1 MTSLK
6 AKDML
11 LHSLAWRKQYQI
23 DRLLTWQ
30 PPQILRDYFI
40 AGWHHHD
47 NCEWAGL
54 VLQVCTMALT
64 AAGRP
69 VFIWRLGETDVK
81 GLLKAGGESALLKY
95 VSISIKL
102 CILMLSLYCE
112 ILRSISYICAK
123 RVLCMQ
129 L

>member
-1 MTSLK
+1 
-6 AKDML
+6 ML

-40 AGWHHHD
+40 AGWHQSD
-47 NCEWAGL
+47 NGKWWVWL
-54 VLQVCTMALT
+54 LMRLT
-64 AAGRP
+64 IWLATAGRP

-95 VSISIKL
+95 VREL
-102 CILMLSLYCE
+102 LYVTGEDSLD
-112 ILRSISYICAK
+112 
-123 RVLCMQ
+123 
-129 L
+129 

>member
-1 MTSLK
+1 MTSSLK

-30 PPQILRDYFI
+30 PPHILRDYFI
-40 AGWHHHD
+40 AGWHQSD
-47 NCEWAGL
+47 NGEWVWL
-54 VLQVCTMALT
+54 LYCSVTMAT
-64 AAGRP
+64 TAGRP

-95 VSISIKL
+95 VSKCL
-102 CILMLSLYCE
+102 
-112 ILRSISYICAK
+112 
-123 RVLCMQ
+123 
-129 L
+129 